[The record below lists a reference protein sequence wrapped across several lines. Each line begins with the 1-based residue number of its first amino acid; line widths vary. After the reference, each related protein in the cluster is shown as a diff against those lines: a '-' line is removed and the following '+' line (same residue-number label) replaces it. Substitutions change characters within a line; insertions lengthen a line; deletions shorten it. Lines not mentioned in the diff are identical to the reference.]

1 MRTKLSN
8 KEKQAIKDKRGGEVM
23 GEEEWARLQG
33 MTHSEILQDSKKK
46 RDEKSKS

>member
-46 RDEKSKS
+46 RE

>member
-8 KEKQAIKDKRGGEVM
+8 KEKQVIKDKRGGEVM